1 VPAAKPIRAV
11 GSLSLALF
19 LCTRYQPRLKLS
31 TSTRES
37 RPDVPQMNESAAERL
52 DPVRAA
58 KLAQVLD
65 YQSRWENMRADGT
78 DSTAQLQG
86 LQRAFEA
93 YRVRLAEYRLRYRT
107 EQTPD
112 LSPSGPNR
120 LGAWCRTVRAVCR
133 RASEDAECPSHAVMK
148 AFRMADRIADRV
160 KVEPLSRES
169 SPTDMAGAIR
179 QLSALI
185 VWCEDLV
192 RAPGIPPERGGVH
205 EVGDRTA

>member
-1 VPAAKPIRAV
+1 M
-11 GSLSLALF
+11 
-19 LCTRYQPRLKLS
+19 
-31 TSTRES
+31 
-37 RPDVPQMNESAAERL
+37 PQMNESAAERL

-58 KLAQVLD
+58 ELAQVLD
-65 YQSRWENMRADGT
+65 YQSRWENLRADGT
-78 DSTAQLQG
+78 DSTAQLQA

-93 YRVRLAEYRLRYRT
+93 YRVRLAEYRVRYRS

-133 RASEDAECPSHAVMK
+133 RAAEGADCPSHVVMK
-148 AFRMADRIADRV
+148 AFRMAERIAVRV

-179 QLSALI
+179 QLGALI

-192 RAPGIPPERGGVH
+192 RAPGRPPDRGGVNK
-205 EVGDRTA
+205 VVDQTA